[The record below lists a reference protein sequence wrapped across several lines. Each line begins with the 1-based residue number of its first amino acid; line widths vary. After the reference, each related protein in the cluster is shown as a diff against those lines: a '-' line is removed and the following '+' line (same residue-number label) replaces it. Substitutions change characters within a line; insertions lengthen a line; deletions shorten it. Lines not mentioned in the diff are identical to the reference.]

1 MFSSVYALLTCA
13 VLWLVWRYNFPFFE
27 FFFTLGE
34 GCFFCKTSSA
44 CHLNMTPPAL
54 RFSTKYSHWEEFVFI
69 DGKTGGDAPLNR
81 REILYY
87 SEMKDS
93 LCFFHQ
99 SEAFW
104 HFPSPQHKDVHS
116 GKCTTYTNEN
126 VQTSQEIF
134 FFSVKCQSYSWPN
147 ITGP

>member
-87 SEMKDS
+87 SS
-93 LCFFHQ
+93 LRWKIPYASSINQKHFDISHHHSTKMFILGNAQHILMRMFRHHRKYFFLCKM
-99 SEAFW
+99 SELFL
-104 HFPSPQHKDVHS
+104 
-116 GKCTTYTNEN
+116 T
-126 VQTSQEIF
+126 
-134 FFSVKCQSYSWPN
+134 
-147 ITGP
+147 